1 MTQLSTTRYI
11 KIAGGERYAT
21 DDGLYLDMNDPTTP
35 VLCLV
40 LGGTVVETYTGAG
53 ATNATGLAATT
64 GTFVGG
70 NGSAIAS
77 LTMNGDVTLSG
88 ATGTA
93 AIGAS
98 KVTSAMQKV
107 PKVAVVQ
114 QAIAAASFTD
124 GGGAAGTLVLGAGM
138 QIPAGSRIIA
148 ALIHG
153 ITGFTGAGNT
163 SCVITV
169 GDGTDV
175 DRYNTGTP
183 SVYTTAAAGVDM
195 GVPSGTAWHTAA
207 ITPTVTITADSDI
220 TSIIAGTGAATLT
233 LVFARPV

>member
-1 MTQLSTTRYI
+1 MSQLNPNQYI
-11 KIAGGERYAT
+11 KLTNFANYGV
-21 DDGLYLDMNDPTTP
+21 DDGLYYDKTNKQIVVALANA
-35 VLCLV
+35 
-40 LGGTVVETYTGAG
+40 VVETFSAVGAV
-53 ATNATGLAATT
+53 NASSFSTSA

-70 NGSAIAS
+70 NGSALAS
-77 LTMNGDVTLSG
+77 NTMSGDVTLSG
-88 ATGTA
+88 AGVA

-107 PKVAVVQ
+107 PKVAVLQ

-124 GGGAAGTLVLGAGM
+124 GGGAAGTLVLNSGM
-138 QIPAGSRIIA
+138 QIPAGSRVLA
-148 ALIHG
+148 CLIHG

-163 SCVITV
+163 TCVITV
-169 GDGTDV
+169 GDGSDV

-195 GVPSGTAWHTAA
+195 GVVSGTVWHTAA

-233 LVFARPV
+233 LVVARPV

>member
-1 MTQLSTTRYI
+1 MSQLDPNQYVKLTE
-11 KIAGGERYAT
+11 AARYAT
-21 DDGLYLDMNDPTTP
+21 DDGIYYDKTNAQ
-35 VLCLV
+35 LCLV
-40 LGGTVVETYTGAG
+40 LGGVVVETYTGAG
-53 ATNATGLAATT
+53 AVNATGLLATA
-64 GTFVGG
+64 GTYVGG
-70 NGSAIAS
+70 NGSALAS
-77 LTMNGDVTLSG
+77 LAMNGDVTLSG

-107 PKVAVVQ
+107 PKVACVQ
-114 QAIAAASFTD
+114 QAIAAASFAD

-138 QIPAGSRIIA
+138 QIPAGSRVLA
-148 ALIHG
+148 CLIHG

-163 SCVITV
+163 TCVATV
-169 GDGTDV
+169 GDGSDV

-195 GVPSGTAWHTAA
+195 GAVSGTAWHTAA